1 VTGSGF
7 DLQGHRGVRGLAPE
21 NTLLA
26 FDRALALGVTT
37 LEMDLAVTRD
47 GAVVVSHDSL
57 LNPDIT
63 RDSAGRWIEKAGP
76 AIVTLTHEELL
87 KYDVGRIRPG
97 TAYAVRFPDQVGAD
111 GVRVPTLTE
120 VYALTRR
127 ARNDTVRFN
136 VETKLDPTRPDETV
150 PPNAFVDAVVAV
162 IREHGMEKRT
172 TIQSFDWRTL
182 RRVKEVAPEIETVCL
197 TVQGAAEDNVRGGK
211 AGRSAWLGG
220 LDVDDYGGSVPK
232 VAKAAGCSVW
242 SPAFANV
249 DRVRVAEAHA
259 FGLKVVPWTI
269 NDTATMA
276 AQIAMGIDGLISDRP
291 DLALALL
298 KGSKRSQEA
307 DPRDEGR
314 PGDRRRTE
322 IEKDPERRK
331 MSHPEEPG
339 RNQHR

>member
-1 VTGSGF
+1 MTGSGF
-7 DLQGHRGVRGLAPE
+7 DLQGHRGARGLAPE

-26 FDRALALGVTT
+26 FDCALALGATT

-47 GAVVVSHDSL
+47 GAVVVSHDAL

-63 RDSAGRWIEKAGP
+63 RDARGRWLETAGP
-76 AIVTLTHEELL
+76 AIVTLTRDELS

-97 TAYAVRFPDQVGAD
+97 SAYAARFPEQVGAD
-111 GVRVPTLTE
+111 GVRVPTLAD
-120 VYALTRR
+120 VFALTSKTG
-127 ARNDTVRFN
+127 NDAVRFN

-150 PPNAFVDAVVAV
+150 PPNAFVDAAVAV
-162 IREHGMEKRT
+162 IRAHGMVKRT

-197 TVQGAAEDNVRGGK
+197 TIQSVAEDNVRGGK
-211 AGRSAWLGG
+211 AGKSAWLGG
-220 LDVDDYGGSVPK
+220 LDVDDYGGSVPR

-249 DRVRVAEAHA
+249 DRELVAEAHA
-259 FGLKVVPWTI
+259 LGLKVVPWTI

-298 KGSKRSQEA
+298 EGSKRSQ
-307 DPRDEGR
+307 
-314 PGDRRRTE
+314 
-322 IEKDPERRK
+322 
-331 MSHPEEPG
+331 
-339 RNQHR
+339 